1 MDGYASILEISKGI
15 IIWQVCSYVNRF
27 SYPDITYQDASDT
40 LERVIE
46 ASGRGHESPT
56 AVDTAM
62 LIDEVIQAVQGKNTG
77 L

>member
-15 IIWQVCSYVNRF
+15 IIWHVCREVNRLPV
-27 SYPDITYQDASDT
+27 SYQDVYNI
-40 LERVIE
+40 LERILE
-46 ASGRGHESPT
+46 TSGRNNITPT

-62 LIDEVIQAVQGKNTG
+62 LIDAVIQAVQGKNTG